1 MNSKKE
7 WAKATAI
14 AKKWYAAKEQA
25 QEVQTMND
33 SDDDEEFKEL
43 ILEQWQKASDE
54 EKDDWAVKLEKLKQI
69 QTIMKKKSK
78 YKSPSTDI
86 NGNPIEEDEE
96 DGEENTISE
105 KTLDSI
111 IEAFQNGATPDW
123 LILQG
128 TKESKAAARAWV
140 NAQKRIEAR
149 RVAAEKAKRKAELR
163 EQALGKL
170 SDEEKAALGVK

>member
-1 MNSKKE
+1 MNITKIKD
-7 WAKATAI
+7 
-14 AKKWYAAKEQA
+14 KWYATKEEA
-25 QEVQTMND
+25 QEVKSMGD
-33 SDDDEEFKEL
+33 EDEEFKEL

-78 YKSPSTDI
+78 YKSPNIVNTDDD
-86 NGNPIEEDEE
+86 GNPIEDEE

-105 KTLDSI
+105 KTLDTI
-111 IEAFQNGATPDW
+111 IEAVQNGANPEW

-128 TKESKAAARAWV
+128 TRASKAAARAWI
-140 NAQKRIEAR
+140 NASKRIEAR

-163 EQALGKL
+163 QQALGKL
-170 SDEEKAALGVK
+170 SEEEKAALGI